1 MSEKEKKQKKRE
13 EKPKKPKEEKAEERK
28 EFLPPLDFVSVVL
41 PFYTQA
47 LVKLGQTENPL
58 TQKKEENLK
67 LAKRLIDILDLLKE
81 KTEGNLA
88 PEEEKFLTASI
99 DQLKM
104 IYLQKAQIIST

>member
-1 MSEKEKKQKKRE
+1 MTEKEMKQKKKGEKAKEKKAE
-13 EKPKKPKEEKAEERK
+13 EKK

-47 LVKLGQTENPL
+47 LIKLGQTENPL
-58 TQKKEENLK
+58 TQKKEENLD

-81 KTEGNLA
+81 KTKGNLS
-88 PEEEKFLTASI
+88 PEEEKFLAASI

-104 IYLQKAQIIST
+104 IYLEKAEVITT

>member
-1 MSEKEKKQKKRE
+1 MTKKEIKQKKRG
-13 EKPKKPKEEKAEERK
+13 EKAKEKKAEEKR

-47 LVKLGQTENPL
+47 LVKLGQTENPI
-58 TQKKEENLK
+58 TQKKEENLD

-81 KTEGNLA
+81 KTKGNLS

-104 IYLQKAQIIST
+104 IYLEKAEVITT

>member
-13 EKPKKPKEEKAEERK
+13 EEAKEKK

-47 LVKLGQTENPL
+47 LIKLCQTENPM
-58 TQKKEENLK
+58 TQKKEENLE

-81 KTEGNLA
+81 KTQGNLM

-104 IYLQKAQIIST
+104 IYLEKAKIVTT